1 MRKSP
6 TKITPELIEKL
17 KELVEAGKQNKEI
30 AEILGIGTTT
40 ITTYKKKYNITY
52 KKLTAEDR
60 KEEIIDLYTSGMST
74 KDIASKFGYSSQTT
88 IKNVL
93 NKYGIEGNKEK
104 EIKRIKE
111 EISKICSDCISVYE
125 VSKKV
130 GCCVSTVRKYISEL
144 NLTLKLKD
152 YLTDED
158 INNIEIPELKYNFN
172 SEIKDIPEVDRR
184 EFIINKIKLLIIK
197 NRKYTGL
204 LVIKNNKI
212 SDNYLRNYNINI
224 EEINN
229 SLGIKRVNGSCLELY
244 FSEFCE
250 LNNIEYETQKT
261 YEDCTY
267 KDLLRFDY
275 YLPKYNV
282 LIEIQGKQHYSPVE
296 KFGGKEAFEEG
307 KLRDSIKKEW
317 CYNRNIK
324 LIYISYRDLYLKDY
338 LTNLFE
344 KEIYPCC
351 QV

>member
-17 KELVEAGKQNKEI
+17 RELVEAGKQNKEI
-30 AEILGIGTTT
+30 SEILGIGTTT

-60 KEEIIDLYTSGMST
+60 KDEIIELYTSGMST
-74 KDIASKFGYSSQTT
+74 RDIASKFGYSSQTT
-88 IKNVL
+88 IKNIL
-93 NKYGIEGNKEK
+93 NKYGVEGNKEK

-111 EISKICSDCISVYE
+111 EISKVCSDCNSIYE

-130 GCCVSTVRKYISEL
+130 GCSVTTVRKYMSEL
-144 NLTLKLKD
+144 GLSLKLKES
-152 YLTDED
+152 LTDED
-158 INNIEIPELKYNFN
+158 INNIDIPELKYDFN
-172 SEIKDIPEVDRR
+172 TEIKSIPENDRA
-184 EFIINKIKLLIIK
+184 EFIVNKIKLLIIK

-204 LVIKNNKI
+204 LLVKNSGI
-212 SDNYLRNYNINI
+212 SENYLRAYNINI

-250 LNNIEYETQKT
+250 LNNIEYEAQKI
-261 YEDCTY
+261 YKDCTY
-267 KDLLRFDY
+267 KDYLRFDY
-275 YLPKYNV
+275 YLPEYNV
-282 LIEIQGKQHYSPVE
+282 LIEIQGKQHYTPIE
-296 KFGGKEAFEEG
+296 KFGGKIAFEEG
-307 KLRDSIKKEW
+307 KLRDDIKKEW
-317 CYNRNIK
+317 CHNHNIK
-324 LIYISYRDLYLKDY
+324 LIYISYKDLYLKDY
-338 LTNLFE
+338 LENLFK